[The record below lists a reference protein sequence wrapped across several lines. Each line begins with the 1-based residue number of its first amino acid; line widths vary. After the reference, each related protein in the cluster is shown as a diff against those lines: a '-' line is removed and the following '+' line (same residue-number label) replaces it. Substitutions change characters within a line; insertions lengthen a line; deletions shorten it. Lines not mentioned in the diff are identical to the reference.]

1 MNYKNSSLM
10 LAACFTTLSLISP
23 TAQATITD
31 GPPPPIKNDVGILG
45 LSAAASYCASSGGGK
60 YEYIANVNIADLD
73 NASSG
78 TAAYTDFSGLT
89 ANLVQGSN
97 AITLTPGFVGNAYTE
112 HFAVYID
119 FNNDGDFIDSGE
131 KVMTGSGKGAVT
143 GSINVPANVS
153 GTTRM
158 RVSMKYNQAVA
169 NACENFASG
178 EVEDYTVSIG
188 DGGSNISPTA
198 VTNGPYS
205 ADIGASVAFS
215 SNASSD
221 SDGTISSWLW
231 DFGDGTTSTSA
242 NPNHTYNTAGT
253 YTVSLTVTDNGGAT
267 GISTTTANITGGST
281 TPPAGYCSV
290 TGGGSYEWIAGVKV
304 GGLNNT
310 SAQGNYT
317 DYTSQTAKLSAG
329 ANTITLTPGF
339 SGNAYTEH
347 WGVWIDFNKDGDF
360 LDAGEQV
367 VSNLSGNAAVNGTI
381 NVPQGTTGTTRMR
394 VGMKY
399 NQALTAP
406 CTNVSSGEF
415 EDYTVS
421 FDGTV
426 VDPDP
431 DPTPVGSLPDVCA
444 TEEPTTATQLTDGV
458 PVCVA
463 ATNYRHTFGISLWQ
477 KPEIT
482 SLAITTKHG
491 LGNLTLRGKATDQPV
506 AGDDS
511 IVSKHVGNTE
521 CVIINNPDT
530 VQSGW
535 NYVELAGLF
544 KGASVV
550 VDFNKTS
557 CRETVGAP
565 DTGDGNDS
573 WGHNSVNLIIFPF
586 EFQDTPLEFTTAK
599 INEEME
605 KVKAYFTEQSYGNF
619 NVTWEIKP
627 LNTVPAPKSQY
638 DNDKNS
644 WKPYYRSAIEAA
656 GIEPDF
662 PDEATLIMITAPKI
676 GPTDAT
682 SINSQASP
690 PLLELYTHAGST
702 IAHEMGH
709 AFGLHHARSVE
720 AGNAVISDSATV
732 RDYGNVF
739 DLMGMGGHD
748 FEEMNLMYKSFFK
761 DWINDTQVP
770 VVTSSG
776 TYRIYA
782 FDHGSASGTNTPG
795 IIGIRLK
802 SADDALTYWVEYRTS
817 AHGEEGTPA
826 NLQTRTPLLRNGVLV
841 NVQGFKEETD
851 PGSWWKHIS
860 KLLDMTPNSKSN
872 ANWNQEDETD
882 APLVIGKS
890 FTDPSGAFKITPTA
904 KGGTENT
911 ASAWIDVEVVKLKQS
926 SNREVNHQPKG
937 CC

>member
-23 TAQATITD
+23 AAQATITD
-31 GPPPPIKNDVGILG
+31 GPPPPTKSDTGLLG
-45 LSAAASYCASSGGGK
+45 LSAAASYCASSGGGN
-60 YEYIANVNIADLD
+60 YEYIANVNVADLD
-73 NASSG
+73 NASTG
-78 TAAYTDFSGLT
+78 TAAYTDFSGLI
-89 ANLVQGSN
+89 ANLEHGTN
-97 AITLTPGFVGNAYTE
+97 AITLTPGFVNTAYTE

-131 KVMTGSGKGAVT
+131 KVMTGSGKGAIT
-143 GSINVPANVS
+143 GSINVPTSAS

-158 RVSMKYNQAVA
+158 RVSMKYNQAVS

-178 EVEDYTVSIG
+178 EVEDYTVSIAG
-188 DGGSNISPTA
+188 SGSNIAPTA
-198 VTNGPYS
+198 ATDGPYT
-205 ADIGASVAFS
+205 ANAGAAITLS

-221 SDGTISSWLW
+221 SDGSIVSWLW

-242 NPNHTYNTAGT
+242 NPNHTYNAAGS
-253 YTVSLTVTDNGGAT
+253 YAVSLTVTDNGGAT
-267 GISTTTANITGGST
+267 GTSTTTADISGGST

-304 GGLNNT
+304 ADLNNT

-381 NVPQGTTGTTRMR
+381 NVPQGMTGTTRMR

-399 NQALTAP
+399 NQSLTAP
-406 CTNVSSGEF
+406 CSNLSSGEF

-421 FDGTV
+421 FGGVV

-431 DPTPVGSLPDVCA
+431 DPTPVGGLPDVCA
-444 TEEPTTATQLTDGV
+444 TEEATTATTLADGV
-458 PVCVA
+458 PVCMSS
-463 ATNYRHTFGISLWQ
+463 TNGKLSFGISLWQ
-477 KPEIT
+477 RTDMT
-482 SLAITTKHG
+482 SIAFTTKHG
-491 LGNLTLRGKATDQPV
+491 KGNLTMRAKAGDQPE
-506 AGDDS
+506 AGDNS
-511 IVSKHVGNTE
+511 LESKHVGNTE
-521 CVIINNPDT
+521 CIVLTNPDT
-530 VQSGW
+530 HGSGW
-535 NYVELAGLF
+535 NYVQLNGLF
-544 KGASVV
+544 KDASVV
-550 VDFNKTS
+550 ADFNATT
-557 CRETVGAP
+557 CREQVGEP
-565 DTGDGNDS
+565 DPGSTNNGYK
-573 WGHNSVNLIIFPF
+573 HNTVNLIIFPF
-586 EFQDTPLEFTTAK
+586 AFQDTPMPFTTAK
-599 INEEME
+599 INEEMQ
-605 KVKAYFTEQSYGNF
+605 KVNDYYVEQSYGNF
-619 NVTWEIKP
+619 TVTWEIKP
-627 LNTVPAPKSQY
+627 LHTVPHNKSQF

-644 WKPYYRSAIEAA
+644 WKPYYRSVIEAA
-656 GIEPDF
+656 GVDPDF
-662 PDEATLIMITAPKI
+662 PDDATQIMITAPKI

-690 PLLELYTHAGST
+690 PLQELYTHAGST

-720 AGNAVISDSATV
+720 AGNQVISDTATV

-748 FEEMNLMYKSFFK
+748 FEEINLMYKSFFQGWLT
-761 DWINDTQVP
+761 DAQVP
-770 VVTSSG
+770 VVTTSG

-782 FDHGSASGTNTPG
+782 FDHGSATGTNTPG
-795 IIGIRLK
+795 QIGIRLK
-802 SADDALTYWVEYRTS
+802 SADDSLTYWVEYRTS
-817 AHGEEGTPA
+817 AHGEEGSPDP
-826 NLQTRTPLLRNGVLV
+826 LRTPRLRNGVLL
-841 NVQGFKEETD
+841 NVQGFKEEAD
-851 PGSWWKHIS
+851 PGVWWNHIS
-860 KLLDMTPNSKSN
+860 KLLDMTPNSRSN

-882 APLVIGKS
+882 APLQIGLS
-890 FTDPSGAFKITPTA
+890 WTDPSGAFKITPTA

-911 ASAWIDVEVVKLKQS
+911 ADAWIDVEVVKLK
-926 SNREVNHQPKG
+926 
-937 CC
+937 